1 MDSLRDFWAIVVEVW
16 EEGLYGIDI
25 GRIVV
30 AVLIFF
36 AFLLIRP
43 LFSRIVINRV
53 KSYTQKTETPL
64 DDEVLGV
71 VEKPLGFIPIVLGAF
86 FAISHLSLTGQA
98 QLVADIACL
107 GHRANVVDQALA
119 AKGAQGLVL
128 GATSALTGVRPFFD
142 CCLTAACDGA
152 LCACIGLDL

>member
-16 EEGLYGIDI
+16 EKGLYDIDI

-53 KSYTQKTETPL
+53 KSYTQKMETPL

-86 FAISHLSLTGQA
+86 FAINHLSLTGQA
-98 QLVADIACL
+98 QLVADRLMRSLIVFVIFW
-107 GHRANVVDQALA
+107 NIM
-119 AKGAQGLVL
+119 KLVEPL
-128 GATSALTGVRPFFD
+128 SYFLRKLERVLTVTSVLSTLPPQNN
-142 CCLTAACDGA
+142 
-152 LCACIGLDL
+152 